1 MKVNGRNIVHYFLIL
16 TLFNIEKYMKSLCQ
30 HVHVTL
36 GQRLSNGQN
45 YTIVCPNLTYL

>member
-1 MKVNGRNIVHYFLIL
+1 
-16 TLFNIEKYMKSLCQ
+16 MKSLCQ

-45 YTIVCPNLTYL
+45 YTIVCPNLTYVWRHSQTALFHF